1 MFAYIEQD
9 SFLHRRNPMIKLLLI
24 VVMTVGRTEKRT
36 YYKTTE
42 VTKSD
47 WLFLVIGVIIYI
59 IIVMIL
65 VKYDLFKLNF
75 ASIK

>member
-9 SFLHRRNPMIKLLLI
+9 SFLHRR
-24 VVMTVGRTEKRT
+24 
-36 YYKTTE
+36 
-42 VTKSD
+42 
-47 WLFLVIGVIIYI
+47 